1 MRNDEGGGCLDR
13 RQDRGIM
20 TKRMLTAIMLLS
32 TPAPPDNA
40 GYTGKG
46 NLIEPPPPPSA
57 GSITW
62 SRAGPGAAGAGAR
75 YPHYLEAMCLPC
87 HVSGVGWGV
96 GSALITHI
104 GRRG

>member
-1 MRNDEGGGCLDR
+1 MNLIAIFVISYIGYVSHPIYHKMDHCFPLPGHSFSHSLPIHRTLKMRNDEGGGCLDR

-46 NLIEPPPPPSA
+46 NLIEPPPPPLLVA
-57 GSITW
+57 
-62 SRAGPGAAGAGAR
+62 
-75 YPHYLEAMCLPC
+75 
-87 HVSGVGWGV
+87 
-96 GSALITHI
+96 
-104 GRRG
+104 